1 MKTVLFLGRK
11 KWAGEAM
18 KVLVNNNYKVIGAVG
33 MQQFSGSLKDE
44 CHVTSCAEI
53 NNIPVYS
60 HLDIYHLIDME
71 RQTFD
76 GKKVDIIISYLF
88 PLKIKS
94 ELIKIANIA
103 AINFHPAPLP
113 DYQGVGGYNAA
124 IMDELDFYGVTAHRI
139 VERIDAGEI
148 LKVQKFQITN
158 METAYSLEQRSMKI
172 MFELFQEIFSGAF
185 DNMLKHSYRNDVESG
200 RYINKQEFEQMKF
213 IETSDSASVIDKKI
227 RAFWYPPYEG
237 AKVKLGDRY
246 YTLVNN
252 HLLQQIAEHD
262 INDKQQ
268 TDEGAVINY
277 ER

>member
-11 KWAGEAM
+11 KWAGEAL
-18 KVLVNNNYKVIGAVG
+18 KILVKNNYKVIGAVG
-33 MQQFSGSLKDE
+33 MQQHPNFPTDE

-60 HLDIYHLIDME
+60 HLDIYHLIDSE

-76 GKKVDIIISYLF
+76 GKKVDIVISYLF
-88 PLKIKS
+88 PLKIKN
-94 ELIKIANIA
+94 ELIKIANTA

-124 IMDELDFYGVTAHRI
+124 IMDELDYYGVTAHRI

-148 LKVQKFQITN
+148 LKVQKFKITN

-172 MFELFQEIFSGAF
+172 MFGLFQEIFSGAF
-185 DNMLKHSYRNDVESG
+185 DKMLKNSYQNDVASG
-200 RYINKQEFEQMKF
+200 KYINKQEFEKMKF
-213 IETSDSASVIDKKI
+213 IESGDSESVINKKI

-262 INDKQQ
+262 IDVKQHA
-268 TDEGAVINY
+268 DEGAVIKY
-277 ER
+277 EK